1 MSHLI
6 VPGLAFAIASSPA
19 TFKLTRKVAGPWVS
33 SFEGVA
39 TPAGLFLHTLFFLFI
54 LYLVGR
60 FMPRM
65 SGYGIDE
72 ILKKRQDDIKEK
84 HDLTKQMQQWSKES
98 KNAIKKNDEDLKRS
112 QDMKTMF
119 QDILKKH

>member
-1 MSHLI
+1 MSNLL

-39 TPAGLFLHTLFFLFI
+39 TPAGLFLHTLFFLLI

-65 SGYGIDE
+65 SGYGKSLDVKRE
-72 ILKKRQDDIKEK
+72 ARPKQEQFKKVAVDKSYGVQESSKKVDLKK
-84 HDLTKQMQQWSKES
+84 M
-98 KNAIKKNDEDLKRS
+98 AIDVRNFFK
-112 QDMKTMF
+112 
-119 QDILKKH
+119 

>member
-54 LYLVGR
+54 LFLVGKYLPKV
-60 FMPRM
+60 FPRVSTM
-65 SGYGIDE
+65 AHTMGADFKFGKGE
-72 ILKKRQDDIKEK
+72 
-84 HDLTKQMQQWSKES
+84 HDTHRASADSIEGSPLLE
-98 KNAIKKNDEDLKRS
+98 
-112 QDMKTMF
+112 
-119 QDILKKH
+119 

>member
-1 MSHLI
+1 MSDLI

-39 TPAGLFLHTLFFLFI
+39 TPAGLFLHTLFFLLI

-60 FMPRM
+60 FLPRM
-65 SGYGIDE
+65 SGYGIDN
-72 ILKKRQDDIKEK
+72 ILKKQQDANKKKAEEDLKRSQDAIKEK
-84 HDLTKQMQQWSKES
+84 HDFMKQMQQWSKES
-98 KNAIKKNDEDLKRS
+98 KNAMKR
-112 QDMKTMF
+112 
-119 QDILKKH
+119 

>member
-54 LYLVGR
+54 LFLVGR
-60 FMPRM
+60 FMPHM
-65 SGYGIDE
+65 SGYGFDK
-72 ILKKRQDDIKEK
+72 ILKKQQDAIKKKGEEDLKRSQDAIKEK
-84 HDLTKQMQQWSKES
+84 HDFMKQMQQWSKES
-98 KNAIKKNDEDLKRS
+98 KNAMKR
-112 QDMKTMF
+112 
-119 QDILKKH
+119 

>member
-1 MSHLI
+1 MSNLL

-65 SGYGIDE
+65 SGYGS
-72 ILKKRQDDIKEK
+72 LQSVYRKRAQATMPQTAAQGVSSAGSAI
-84 HDLTKQMQQWSKES
+84 SK
-98 KNAIKKNDEDLKRS
+98 
-112 QDMKTMF
+112 F
-119 QDILKKH
+119 FG

>member
-1 MSHLI
+1 MSNLL

-39 TPAGLFLHTLFFLFI
+39 TPAGLFLHTLFFLLI

-65 SGYGIDE
+65 SGFAHMMGPGFGKGEHETHRASGGNIGGYP
-72 ILKKRQDDIKEK
+72 
-84 HDLTKQMQQWSKES
+84 
-98 KNAIKKNDEDLKRS
+98 N
-112 QDMKTMF
+112 
-119 QDILKKH
+119 

>member
-1 MSHLI
+1 MSNLL

-65 SGYGIDE
+65 SGYGKSLDVRWE
-72 ILKKRQDDIKEK
+72 VRPNREFSDKLKNERKMSSEQGLKKMATDV
-84 HDLTKQMQQWSKES
+84 
-98 KNAIKKNDEDLKRS
+98 KKFFK
-112 QDMKTMF
+112 
-119 QDILKKH
+119 

>member
-1 MSHLI
+1 MSNLL

-39 TPAGLFLHTLFFLFI
+39 TPAGLFLHTLFFLLI

-65 SGYGIDE
+65 SGYGKSLDV
-72 ILKKRQDDIKEK
+72 KREARP
-84 HDLTKQMQQWSKES
+84 E
-98 KNAIKKNDEDLKRS
+98 
-112 QDMKTMF
+112 
-119 QDILKKH
+119 

>member
-1 MSHLI
+1 MSNLL

-39 TPAGLFLHTLFFLFI
+39 TPAGLFLHTLFFLLI

-65 SGYGIDE
+65 SGFGHMMGPGTGKGEHETHRASGSNIGGYP
-72 ILKKRQDDIKEK
+72 
-84 HDLTKQMQQWSKES
+84 
-98 KNAIKKNDEDLKRS
+98 N
-112 QDMKTMF
+112 
-119 QDILKKH
+119 